1 MLSNSGVALFSFVDL
16 DGSSA
21 IPLFQQLN
29 TQIRQAVLAG
39 RLPSGIRLPS
49 SRTLAIELE
58 ISRTTVVTAFEQ
70 LMAEGYL
77 ESRVGAGTYVTR
89 DLARNILELP
99 PLPNATQNRPMKV
112 KSRVS
117 RRGSTL
123 LESNS
128 YSTLQP
134 PASFLPNQPAYDQFP
149 FDLWARILARQNRKP
164 AYEML
169 NYGNALGYPPLRR
182 SIAEYLRHA
191 RGLKCDENQI
201 IVVTGAQMAMSLT
214 AWVLLD
220 PGDAIM
226 MEDPSLLAARD
237 MFSGFGARI
246 IDVPVDNN
254 GMNVAAGI
262 ELAPNAKMAVV
273 APSHQY
279 PLGVTLSLSRRLE
292 LLAWANQTG
301 SWIVEDDYDSEFR
314 FSGAPLAPMQTID
327 QNGRV
332 IYIGTFSKVLF
343 PSLRVGYL
351 VVPPELVD
359 IYGAAIHFLTRG
371 VPSLPQA
378 ALADFI
384 DNGHFLAHIRRMRLI
399 YSTRHKEIVK
409 AIRDNLGGILNVSPA
424 QTGMNVIGWLPQYCN
439 DMEARQ
445 ILQEH
450 GILCAPMSVQYSK
463 QTPRQGLLLGFGC
476 TPVEKIQ
483 PAVQKMAHALSN
495 AGIRN

>member
-1 MLSNSGVALFSFVDL
+1 MHSSSGAALFSFVNL
-16 DGSSA
+16 DGDSA
-21 IPLFQQLN
+21 ISLFQQLN
-29 TQIRQAVLAG
+29 TQIRQAVLTG

-49 SRTLAIELE
+49 SRALAIELD

-77 ESRVGAGTYVTR
+77 ESRVGAGTYVR
-89 DLARNILELP
+89 SDLVQNILELP
-99 PLPNATQNRPMKV
+99 PQPNATQNRQMKV
-112 KSRVS
+112 KSPIS
-117 RRGSTL
+117 QRGKIL

-128 YSTLQP
+128 YSSPQP

-149 FDLWARILARQNRKP
+149 FDIWARLLARQNRKP

-182 SIAEYLRHA
+182 SIAAYLRYA
-191 RGLKCDENQI
+191 RGLNCDENQI

-226 MEDPSLLAARD
+226 MEDPSLMAAHD

-254 GMNVAAGI
+254 GMDVAAGI
-262 ELAPNAKMAVV
+262 ALAPNARMAIV

-292 LLAWANQTG
+292 LLAWANQAG
-301 SWIVEDDYDSEFR
+301 GWIVEDDYDSEFR

-359 IYGAAIHFLTRG
+359 VYAAAVHFLTRG
-371 VPSLPQA
+371 VPALTQA

-399 YSTRHKEIVK
+399 YSARHNTIIK

-424 QTGMNVIGWLPQYCN
+424 QTGMNVIGWLPQNCN
-439 DMEARQ
+439 DLEVSQ
-445 ILQEH
+445 ILHEH

-463 QTPRQGLLLGFGC
+463 QIPRQGLLLGFGC

-483 PAVQKMAHALSN
+483 PAVQKMAHALSDTVKGN
-495 AGIRN
+495 